1 LSDLHILGICGTF
14 MGGLAAIAREKGL
27 SVSGSDSGVFPP
39 MSTQLE
45 ALQIELQQGYD
56 PAHLNP
62 APAEVLIGNALSR
75 GNPAVEAVLDR
86 GLNYRCGPQWLAE
99 TVLPGRCTIGVAGT
113 HGKTTTTAIAAYL
126 LEQLGGQPGFLI
138 GGVAHDFPHSARLG
152 KGKCFVVEADE
163 YDSAFFDKRS
173 KFVHYRPQIA
183 ILNNLEFDHADI
195 FDDLAAIE
203 RQFHHLVR
211 TVPGSGRIIVKA
223 GDVTLQRVLAM
234 GCWTPVETFSA
245 DPGATADWLALTNDD
260 GAQLELYHRGKS
272 LGSVAWQMRGRH
284 NVANAVAAI
293 AAVAAAGFDPA
304 QALQALSGF
313 GGVKRRLERLGS
325 AAGIEVLE
333 DFAHHPTAIAV
344 TIDAA
349 RADAPK
355 RLIVALEPRSNS
367 MRAGAHRDQL
377 AQSLAKADAMFVL
390 ERADLPWAAADALT
404 GLGQRVQTAGTVE
417 ELLQQ
422 LTDFCQA
429 DDRVVFMSNGS
440 FDNAPRRFFEQLNQ
454 RDEQ

>member
-1 LSDLHILGICGTF
+1 MSDLHILGICGTF
-14 MGGLAAIAREKGL
+14 MGGLAAIAREQGL

-45 ALQIELQQGYD
+45 ALDIQLQQGYD
-56 PAHLNP
+56 PAHLQP
-62 APAEVLIGNALSR
+62 RPGEVLIGNALSR
-75 GNPAVEAVLDR
+75 GNPAVEAVLDQ
-86 GLNYRCGPQWLAE
+86 GLSYRSGPQWLAE

-113 HGKTTTTAIAAYL
+113 HGKTTTTAIVAYL

-152 KGKCFVVEADE
+152 QGRCFVVEADE

-195 FDDLAAIE
+195 FADLAAIE

-211 TVPGSGRIIVKA
+211 TIPGSGRIIVKA
-223 GDVTLQRVLAM
+223 DDAALRRVLAQ
-234 GCWTPVETFSA
+234 GCWTPIETFSA
-245 DPGATADWLALTNDD
+245 DPAVPADWLAVTGDD
-260 GAQLELYHRGKS
+260 GAEIELVLRGQS
-272 LGSVAWQMRGRH
+272 LGTAKWQMRGRH
-284 NVANAVAAI
+284 NVANATAAI

-313 GGVKRRLERLGS
+313 RGVRRRLEHLGEF
-325 AAGIEVLE
+325 AQVEVLE

-349 RADAPK
+349 RAGTSG
-355 RLIVALEPRSNS
+355 RLLVALEPRSNS
-367 MRAGAHRDQL
+367 MRAGAHRNQL
-377 AQSLAKADAMFVL
+377 APALAKADAVFVL
-390 ERADLPWAAADALT
+390 ERADLPWDAAGALSA
-404 GLGQRVQTAGTVE
+404 LGERAQTASSVE
-417 ELLQQ
+417 QLLEQ
-422 LTDFCQA
+422 LGASCQPG
-429 DDRVVFMSNGS
+429 DRVVFMSNGS
-440 FDNAPRRFFEQLNQ
+440 FDNAPRRFLTQLGQ
-454 RDEQ
+454 SCD